1 MGDFPA
7 GIAGVRIGLHHSR
20 MPTARISA
28 ARIPSALPPQIVN
41 WFGGRGG
48 HVGFSP
54 VMPPDGAL
62 ALERFHG
69 MRARFE
75 QFGLDYY
82 TSFTMGQ
89 RHINN
94 VDLILY
100 NCDDAAMLG
109 NARAVPQA
117 DRRRARPPER
127 RPQGPAR
134 PQRNPRARQEW
145 HLAAR
150 LPQGA
155 LMQSLASLA
164 LAALLLAPALAAAD
178 GATGVATGEQLFHA
192 RCALCHVG
200 FAPGT
205 IMLGKRLGKERA
217 LLAERTDLNA
227 DYIRQIVRHGLLG
240 MPPLTRVDLS
250 EPELVNVVAYLTRSR
265 TPAAATGTP

>member
-28 ARIPSALPPQIVN
+28 ARIPSALPRQIVN

-100 NCDDAAMLG
+100 NRHDAAMVG

-134 PQRNPRARQEW
+134 PQRHPRARQEW

-164 LAALLLAPALAAAD
+164 LAALLLA
-178 GATGVATGEQLFHA
+178 
-192 RCALCHVG
+192 
-200 FAPGT
+200 
-205 IMLGKRLGKERA
+205 
-217 LLAERTDLNA
+217 ERTDRNA